1 MHGGNLGFA
10 VEGPEEPFLGLGF
23 DRAVWVLMGVRLC
36 SAYIRRT
43 LIWALAGLRRNV
55 LLLVEAPQ

>member
-1 MHGGNLGFA
+1 MGFR
-10 VEGPEEPFLGLGF
+10 GLGF